1 MTNSNFEPDTNSA
14 SDSSS
19 ASESS
24 SASNSSAELDS
35 NSGSSASS
43 TSDYSPHSDSKI
55 NSLSEEIGAKAA
67 LKLKAQRSGTPG
79 VWFGLGMTGL
89 IGWSVV
95 VPTLLGTAFGV
106 WLDSKYPGVHSWT
119 LMGLAVGILVGCLNA
134 WHWVQ
139 SEDKAMHG
147 NVDGVNGAS
156 GVTGASGV
164 NGASGPDSKRGPRP

>member
-1 MTNSNFEPDTNSA
+1 MTNSNFEPDSSSVSESS
-14 SDSSS
+14 SDSSN
-19 ASESS
+19 S
-24 SASNSSAELDS
+24 SASNSRLQAD
-35 NSGSSASS
+35 A
-43 TSDYSPHSDSKI
+43 KV
-55 NSLSEEIGAKAA
+55 NSLSEEIGTKAA

-106 WLDSKYPGVHSWT
+106 WLDSKYPGLHSWT
-119 LMGLAVGILVGCLNA
+119 LMGLAVGILVGCLSA

-147 NVDGVNGAS
+147 DGSAS
-156 GVTGASGV
+156 A
-164 NGASGPDSKRGPRP
+164 DSMRGPLP